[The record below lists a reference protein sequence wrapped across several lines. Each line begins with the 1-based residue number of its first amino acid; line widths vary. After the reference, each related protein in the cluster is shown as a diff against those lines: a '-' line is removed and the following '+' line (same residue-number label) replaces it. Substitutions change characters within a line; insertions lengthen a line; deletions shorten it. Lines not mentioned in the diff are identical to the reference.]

1 MAGPQKFYI
10 RMILRGP
17 GTNASGGSHVVN
29 RFKWNNGCAAKT
41 GSTVGFWPASIRYGT
56 MRDALFAGTRR
67 ESISRTANKL
77 KRESKKK
84 MWRCERK
91 STALRCLRKSS
102 VRQKRSARYWRK
114 SQKWRRWIR
123 RFSFWVRRGRAR
135 SLSLGPFTSDRNVRV
150 ELLFAWIAR
159 RFLLR

>member
-17 GTNASGGSHVVN
+17 GTNDSGGSQVVN
-29 RFKWNNGCAAKT
+29 RFKWNNGCAAKM
-41 GSTVGFWPASIRYGT
+41 GSTVGFWLTSIRCGT
-56 MRDALFAGTRR
+56 TRDALFAGMRR

-84 MWRCERK
+84 MLRCEMK
-91 STALRCLRKSS
+91 STALRCLRKSL
-102 VRQKRSARYWRK
+102 VRRKRCARYWRK
-114 SQKWRRWIR
+114 PQKWRRWIR

-135 SLSLGPFTSDRNVRV
+135 SLSLGPFTSDRNDQL
-150 ELLFAWIAR
+150 ELLFASIAR
-159 RFLLR
+159 PSLLR